1 MYILPLTRAQITALL
16 KQGEKERVREMEKDK
31 DKRVVESSEQLN
43 PLGNTRLDQRGGQ
56 WKASTPVKDESNLQL
71 LSQLDEPLT
80 DASSNKLDR

>member
-16 KQGEKERVREMEKDK
+16 KRGEKERVREMEKDK

-43 PLGNTRLDQRGGQ
+43 PLGNTKLDQRGGQ
-56 WKASTPVKDESNLQL
+56 WKASTPVKDEPSLQL
-71 LSQLDEPLT
+71 LSQSDEPLT